1 MELSRNIASSISAQP
16 RTYCKGMNTPE
27 IELTHRQLEVLQR
40 VSLGQAD
47 KQIALHLHISV
58 RTVESHVANLLG
70 KTGTYRRTQLAAYA
84 REHSLVN

>member
-1 MELSRNIASSISAQP
+1 
-16 RTYCKGMNTPE
+16 MNEPA
-27 IELTHRQLEVLQR
+27 IELTPRELEVLQR

-47 KQIALHLHISV
+47 KQIALHLHIGV

-84 REHSLVN
+84 REHGLIVG